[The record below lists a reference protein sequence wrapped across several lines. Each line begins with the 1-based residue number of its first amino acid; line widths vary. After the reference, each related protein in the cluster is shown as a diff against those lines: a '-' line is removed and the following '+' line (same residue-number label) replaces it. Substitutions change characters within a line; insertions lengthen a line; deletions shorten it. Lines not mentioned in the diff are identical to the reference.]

1 MHLGTM
7 PMTRAAMD
15 PIAFFVVAIIIF
27 NIIASI
33 VKSLKK
39 AIGGAAS
46 SADAQARQRLA
57 QSLQQAPA
65 SAPDQIT
72 AARARVAAARAAELA
87 RLRQALLAA
96 GGVSAAD
103 SSTPPPPSFA
113 VLTQALRAPA
123 TVASISTA
131 SSAGA
136 PVSPPQ
142 YVPGSL
148 STPAT
153 ANWVLEAAGTLMTLE
168 SASTAFD
175 RLAVAGT
182 PQAAAQAAAAGAP
195 PDIGDSLAVLQLSNT
210 GANLIV
216 AASII
221 GPPAAFR
228 SIGHTPGGW

>member
-15 PIAFFVVAIIIF
+15 PIAFFVVAIVIF

-33 VKSLKK
+33 VKSLRK
-39 AIGGAAS
+39 AVGRTATS
-46 SADAQARQRLA
+46 EDAQAQQRLT
-57 QSLQQAPA
+57 QSLQAAP
-65 SAPDQIT
+65 APDQIT

-87 RLRQALLAA
+87 RLRQALLTP
-96 GGVSAAD
+96 GGVSRAD
-103 SSTPPPPSFA
+103 SGTVAAPSYT
-113 VLTQALRAPA
+113 VLTQAPRTPPPM
-123 TVASISTA
+123 ASVPSA
-131 SSAGA
+131 SSMVAQ
-136 PVSPPQ
+136 PSSPQ
-142 YVPGSL
+142 IVPGAL

-153 ANWVLEAAGTLMTLE
+153 AGWVLQAAGKLMTLE
-168 SASTAFD
+168 SATTAFD

-182 PQAAAQAAAAGAP
+182 PQAAAQAAAAAAP
-195 PDIGDSLAVLQLSNT
+195 PEAASSLAVLQLANT

-216 AASII
+216 AASIV